1 MKQIKKTLAIVS
13 IMVTGTA
20 MAEVVG
26 EVITTFRMLGKNDA
40 VVVESIKDP
49 DIQGVT
55 CHISYAK
62 VGGLSGTVG
71 LAEDPS
77 QFSLSC
83 RQTGALIINKNID
96 NTTKVTAFDRNAF
109 FKEMIVTRMYD
120 KPNNTL
126 IYLITSKKLMEGS
139 HFNAIS
145 SIPMMPWGIT
155 EPVFK

>member
-1 MKQIKKTLAIVS
+1 MASMFFV
-13 IMVTGTA
+13 GTA

-26 EVITTFRMLGKNDA
+26 QVSTTFRMLGKNDE

-49 DIQGVT
+49 DVQGVT

-62 VGGLSGTVG
+62 VGGLTGTIG

-77 QFSLSC
+77 NFSIAC
-83 RQTGALIINKNID
+83 RQTGALILSANID
-96 NTTKVTAFDRNAF
+96 KTSKVTAFDRNAF
-109 FKEMIVTRMYD
+109 FKEMIVTRMFD

-126 IYLITSKKLMEGS
+126 IYLITSKKLIDGS

-145 SIPMMPWGIT
+145 SIPLMPWGT
-155 EPVFK
+155 KEPLFK